1 MRLGTSTSRAAGARD
16 GFTLVETLVALA
28 ILAFS
33 LATLMGTQAVT
44 AQKLAMANQMTTAAM
59 LVRHQMLI
67 IEDELRD
74 EGFSETID
82 TDCGDFDEDAYEDY
96 EWCVQI
102 EPVEI
107 TDDAEDQFVANIHAE
122 LFGEGAGGE
131 GSLSGSAAVSRFLP
145 MIIGQVPRFINQVG
159 ERTRKIT
166 LRILWESPLG
176 PQELTVTQFFVLD
189 ELNTTGG
196 LESAVPIQIQPGD
209 IQSIPRVLGEQ
220 P

>member
-1 MRLGTSTSRAAGARD
+1 MTLDSGTRTRSRGRE

-28 ILAFS
+28 VLAFS

-44 AQKLAMANQMTTAAM
+44 AQKLAMANQMTTAAL

-74 EGFSETID
+74 EGFSDTID
-82 TDCGDFDEDAYEDY
+82 TDCGDFDEDAYSNY

-189 ELNTTGG
+189 EPSTTGG
-196 LESAVPIQIQPGD
+196 LESTIPIQLQPGD
-209 IQSIPRVLGEQ
+209 LQNIPRILEGDE
-220 P
+220 

>member
-1 MRLGTSTSRAAGARD
+1 MRILSSARSGSPGQG

-44 AQKLAMANQMTTAAM
+44 AQKLAMANQMTTAAL
-59 LVRHQMLI
+59 LVRQQMLA
-67 IEDELRD
+67 IEDELRQD
-74 EGFSETID
+74 GASDTVD
-82 TDCGDFDEDAYEDY
+82 TDCGDFDEDAFEDF
-96 EWCVQI
+96 EWCVEI
-102 EPVEI
+102 EPVEV

-166 LRILWESPLG
+166 LRILWESSLG
-176 PQELTVTQFFVLD
+176 PQELTVTQFFVL
-189 ELNTTGG
+189 EEPSTVGG
-196 LESAVPIQIQPGD
+196 LESTIPVDLQQLQRTTPVMQVQP
-209 IQSIPRVLGEQ
+209 
-220 P
+220 